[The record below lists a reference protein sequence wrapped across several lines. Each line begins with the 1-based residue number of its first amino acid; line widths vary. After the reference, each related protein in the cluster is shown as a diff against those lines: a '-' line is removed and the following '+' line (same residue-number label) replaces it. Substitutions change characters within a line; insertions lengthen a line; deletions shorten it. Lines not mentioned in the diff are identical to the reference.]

1 MHVDRIERYGDF
13 VALREQWEAV
23 YDADPDAQHFLS
35 WRWMSTWLESK
46 ESDGRNTGGWIILVA
61 RPSAEATTCLAFL
74 PLRLRPDEPS
84 GVPRLTMAGRRY
96 ADYSGLI
103 CRPEAHSEAIP
114 ALAEYGRRL
123 PWRRWQ
129 LENLRCSPHVLRLIT
144 ARFPPEAFNVVET
157 KNFNE
162 GEETDNSICPY
173 VELPAT
179 WDEYL
184 ANRLSANARQKLRR
198 LLRTVEGSSD
208 LSITHATAATI
219 ERDITILLQLWKNRW
234 HHRKGDKLNS
244 ILQINATVLHRNF
257 QNGSVYLPVMWQ
269 GRRPIGALASYIDD
283 RKKTMLFNIAGR
295 DDRVGQPSPGL
306 VLHAHSIRHAIAA
319 GIRTYDFLRG
329 NEPYKYSFGARD
341 RLVRSFQIVRRN
353 GACDSSSA
361 RPAAQ
366 R

>member
-234 HHRKGDKLNS
+234 HHRNGDKLNS

-319 GIRTYDFLRG
+319 GIHTYDFLRG

-341 RLVRSFQIVRRN
+341 RLVRSFRIVRRN